1 MAEAAAEDLHTT
13 QMDVT
18 TAFLYADLEE
28 EVYLEIPEGMFD
40 DANMEGKVLRLWK
53 ALYGLKQ
60 SSRMWNRHLDNI
72 LGEFGLVRLTTTSA
86 SISSVKGKT
95 QWC

>member
-1 MAEAAAEDLHTT
+1 MMPAEAAAEGLHTA

-28 EVYLEIPEGMFD
+28 EVYMAIPNGMFD
-40 DANMEGKVLRLWK
+40 QPMSGKVLRLLK

-60 SSRMWNRHLDNI
+60 SSRCGI
-72 LGEFGLVRLTTTSA
+72 CTSTKFLV
-86 SISSVKGKT
+86 SVDSKG
-95 QWC
+95 